1 MKVEFVESGLELV
14 ETGLAQHTPVAFFPV
29 AAQGTSLK
37 RVKTGKHETVLPGKK
52 LVADSTQYQTCGEP
66 I

>member
-1 MKVEFVESGLELV
+1 VKVEFVESGLELV

-37 RVKTGKHETVLPGKK
+37 RVKTGNAK
-52 LVADSTQYQTCGEP
+52 LFYLAKSLSL